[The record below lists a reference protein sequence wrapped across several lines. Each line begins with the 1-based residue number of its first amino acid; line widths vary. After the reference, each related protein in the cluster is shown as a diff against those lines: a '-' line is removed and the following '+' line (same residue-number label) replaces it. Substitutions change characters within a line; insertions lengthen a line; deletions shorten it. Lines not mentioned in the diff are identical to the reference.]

1 MAYLDEELTPG
12 QRHEFERHLAICPSC
27 VNYLNSY
34 TATVQLGKAAL
45 QSPMSQAETPN
56 GSVPEELI
64 RAIRA
69 ARLRGE

>member
-1 MAYLDEELTPG
+1 
-12 QRHEFERHLAICPSC
+12 